1 MKKVL
6 FGALALALVAGSFTS
21 CKKGENDPG
30 LSFKSR
36 KGRMAGE
43 YTISKMSVTS
53 TSTSGG
59 STTTETTT
67 IDGTTLT
74 ITQSSGGSS
83 TTTTGTVN
91 TADMTINKDGTY
103 NMVLDFS
110 ISQDIFGTTYTTTTN
125 NNDSGNWS
133 FLGKDKDGEWKNKER
148 VVFNVTN
155 SVSTDTQTGGG
166 STTTSTSTNTYGN
179 GENSSVMAIDQ
190 LRSKEIVFKAD
201 YASSY
206 TDGTNSSSSTE
217 MTEITLTAK

>member
-21 CKKGENDPG
+21 CKKGENDPA

-43 YTISKMSVTS
+43 YTISKMT
-53 TSTSGG
+53 TTTTTTSGG
-59 STTTETTT
+59 STTTETMT
-67 IDGTTLT
+67 IDGSVITM
-74 ITQSSGGSS
+74 TQSSGGSS
-83 TTTTGTVN
+83 TSTTGTVN

-103 NMVLDFS
+103 EMIIDFS
-110 ISQDIFGTTYTTTTN
+110 FTQDIFGTTYTNTTN
-125 NNDSGNWS
+125 SNESGNWS
-133 FLGKDKDGEWKNKER
+133 FLGKDKDGEWKKKER

-155 SVSTDTQTGGG
+155 SVTTDTQTGGG
-166 STTTSTSTNTYGN
+166 STTTNTTTNTYGN

-190 LRSKEIVFKAD
+190 LKSKEIVFKTD

-217 MTEITLTAK
+217 MSEITLTAK